1 MPKDLNEKRILITG
15 ASSGIGLATAE
26 ALAREGARLVL
37 VARTREGL
45 EAAAR
50 AARAKG
56 ATAHVL
62 VADVTDRAQIESA
75 VEEGAALLGG
85 IDVLVSS
92 VAGLAYGAFTDL
104 SPEDFDRSHDVTV
117 RGVVNTVRPAL
128 AHLERSG
135 GTLIAV
141 VSMTSKVPVPLHSPY
156 VAAKHGVRGFLNALR
171 IELKH
176 RGSPVRICMLHPGFI
191 GTPFFDHATS
201 ALDHQPKPLRPVYR
215 PEVVATAIVDCA
227 KHPRAELDVGGSA
240 VLLDLLT
247 TLARPVSDL
256 LLSTYGVAG
265 QRRDMPRVSP
275 GMLWEPS
282 GEGSATG
289 VHAGR
294 PSLWMA
300 LRLAVPGPLGRL
312 LPSRLPALPA
322 LPGLGALTGRGA

>member
-1 MPKDLNEKRILITG
+1 MMPTDLTEKRIVITG
-15 ASSGIGLATAE
+15 ASSGIGRAAAE
-26 ALAREGARLVL
+26 ALAEEGARLVL
-37 VARTREGL
+37 VARSRGGL
-45 EAAAR
+45 EITAR
-50 AARAKG
+50 AVRARG
-56 ATAHVL
+56 ASAHVV

-75 VEEGAALLGG
+75 IEEAATHLGG

-92 VAGLAYGAFTDL
+92 VAGLAYGSFLDL
-104 SPEDFDRSHDVTV
+104 SPEDFDRSHDVTF

-135 GTLIAV
+135 GTLVAV

-156 VAAKHGVRGFLNALR
+156 VAAKHGVRGFLGSLR
-171 IELKH
+171 VELKH

-215 PEVVATAIVDCA
+215 PEVVAKAIVACA
-227 KHPRAELDVGGSA
+227 KRPRAELDVGGSA

-247 TLARPVSDL
+247 TVARPLSDL
-256 LLSTYGVAG
+256 LLSTYGVVG
-265 QRRDMPRVSP
+265 QRRDTPCVSP

-289 VHAGR
+289 DFQGR

-300 LRLAVPGPLGRL
+300 LRLAVPGPLGRV
-312 LPSRLPALPA
+312 LPDRLPA
-322 LPGLGALTGRGA
+322 LPGLGSLNGRGA